1 MNRKIVAASNNKGK
15 IKEIR
20 EILEPLGFE
29 VLSQKEAGADIEI
42 EETGSSF
49 DENAKL
55 KALAVYDICKVC
67 VIADDS
73 GLSVDALNGA
83 PGVYSHRFAGE
94 NATDD
99 DRNKKLLMELE
110 GVPEDKRGASFIC
123 SVCFI
128 EEDGCSHI
136 FRGEC
141 RGNIGTEP
149 KGENG
154 FGYDPVFMYG
164 ERSFA
169 EISPEEKNKISHRAD
184 ALKKFLE
191 YLSK

>member
-67 VIADDS
+67 VIARVS
-73 GLSVDALNGA
+73 SNTL
-83 PGVYSHRFAGE
+83 
-94 NATDD
+94 
-99 DRNKKLLMELE
+99 
-110 GVPEDKRGASFIC
+110 
-123 SVCFI
+123 
-128 EEDGCSHI
+128 
-136 FRGEC
+136 
-141 RGNIGTEP
+141 
-149 KGENG
+149 
-154 FGYDPVFMYG
+154 
-164 ERSFA
+164 
-169 EISPEEKNKISHRAD
+169 
-184 ALKKFLE
+184 
-191 YLSK
+191 